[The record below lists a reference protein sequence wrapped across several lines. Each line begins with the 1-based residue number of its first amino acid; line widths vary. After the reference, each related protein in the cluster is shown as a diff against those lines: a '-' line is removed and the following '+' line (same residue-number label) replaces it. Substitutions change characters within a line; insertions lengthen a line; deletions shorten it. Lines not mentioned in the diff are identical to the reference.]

1 MDTGTTQDIRKL
13 FLSGRFPVATV
24 DTLTGRGCSSKVLG
38 LVAARGY
45 NPEEAFY
52 GMLRRAAAKGAQGI
66 IGYRE
71 NVAFHP
77 DGTKFFSCCGT
88 AVRLAPDES
97 AA

>member
-1 MDTGTTQDIRKL
+1 MDTEATQDIRHL

-24 DTLTGRGCSSKVLG
+24 DTLAGRGRSSEVLG
-38 LVAARGY
+38 LVASRGY

-52 GMLRRAAAKGAQGI
+52 GMLGRAAAKGAQGI

-88 AVRLAPDES
+88 AVRLVLEEN